1 MTGGTKVKRFVMGG
15 TAAAAFC
22 GTSALAADLPTKAP
36 PALAPTTSCFASF
49 YDYINSSAQDC
60 PLAWSGITLYGAI
73 DIGADYV
80 THGVPFNGAY
90 PQGVEPLI
98 SKNSQGAR
106 FSLAPNGLG
115 QSVVGIKGTEELAQG
130 SWFVFKLETGF
141 DPYSMQFANGPRSLI
156 ENNGNILA
164 NQSANS
170 DSSRAGQV
178 FNSEAYAGLS
188 NKTFGTLTG
197 GRLNS
202 LSLDAV
208 TAYDPMGGSYAF
220 SAFGAS
226 GKTVGVGDSE
236 DARYNTAVKYMV
248 NIDQFRAG
256 GLYQFGGYNQ
266 GNGSNGAY
274 EAQIGGDFGGLS
286 VDAIYSY
293 VRDAVSLGNW
303 STSTTVATPAEM
315 NTLNATLSNNSSIL
329 LFAKYTVGPLKL
341 FGGYGDVRFQ
351 NPSDDYVNGFTSLG
365 GYTVA
370 ANSVLPGSVAYTA
383 YTINR
388 IAQVFWTGARYSIL
402 SNLDIAGAYYH
413 FDQNDYNTSPCTG
426 SGVNTSSSKCAGTKD
441 LVSVMI
447 EYHPLKRLDV
457 YGGVQYS
464 QGTGGLVSGYL
475 NANYLGP
482 TIGMRL
488 LF

>member
-1 MTGGTKVKRFVMGG
+1 MGASSQLKDANRRPCAGTSAKRFIMAGAA
-15 TAAAAFC
+15 TALC
-22 GTSALAADLPTKAP
+22 GASALAAGLPVKAP
-36 PALAPTTSCFASF
+36 PAPATPCFASY

-60 PLAWSGITLYGAI
+60 PLTWNGITLYGVI
-73 DIGADYV
+73 DFGADYM

-90 PQGVEPLI
+90 PQGVEPAI

-106 FSLAPNGLG
+106 YSIAPNGLG
-115 QSVVGIKGTEELAQG
+115 QSVVGVKGTEEFAPG
-130 SWFVFKLETGF
+130 SSVVFKLETGF
-141 DPYSMQFANGPRSLI
+141 DPYSLQLANGPRSLI

-164 NQSANS
+164 NQNANA
-170 DSSRAGQV
+170 DSSRAGQI

-197 GRLNS
+197 GRQNS

-208 TAYDPMGGSYAF
+208 IAYDPMSGSYAF

-236 DARYNTAVKYMV
+236 DARYNTAAKYMV
-248 NIDQFRAG
+248 NFGQFRAG

-293 VRDAVSLGNW
+293 VKDAVALSNW
-303 STSTTVATPAEM
+303 STATAVATPAEM
-315 NTLNATLSNNSSIL
+315 NTLTATLSNNSSIL
-329 LFAKYTVGPLKL
+329 LFSKYTMGPVKL
-341 FGGYGDVRFQ
+341 FGGYGYVRFQ
-351 NPSDDYVNGFTSLG
+351 NPSDDFANGFTSLG

-370 ANSVLPGSVAYTA
+370 ANSVLPGSVTSNAYTVA
-383 YTINR
+383 R
-388 IAQVFWTGARYSIL
+388 VAQVFWSGARYSIR

-413 FDQNDYNTSPCTG
+413 FDQDDYNTSPCTG

-441 LVSVMI
+441 AVSVLI
-447 EYHPLKRLDV
+447 EYPR
-457 YGGVQYS
+457 S
-464 QGTGGLVSGYL
+464 S
-475 NANYLGP
+475 ASRS
-482 TIGMRL
+482 MAA
-488 LF
+488 